1 MMTSDARSAGQ
12 NARAELSKSF
22 QDHGTAQQP
31 VAADGA
37 HASPLNRGMG
47 VARGESRSEADTVIC
62 TECNQRKEAARDKR
76 L

>member
-1 MMTSDARSAGQ
+1 MAMMMSDACHAGK
-12 NARAELSKSF
+12 NARAELSKSL

-47 VARGESRSEADTVIC
+47 IARGESRSEADTVTSHIMLPV
-62 TECNQRKEAARDKR
+62 QRGHA
-76 L
+76 